1 MMLSRRI
8 SLWNNWQER
17 NTIRVVTASKEMLY
31 VISLW
36 NKGKITEVSLL
47 GCLQADFQEYLVA
60 SPEAKHC
67 VALRVSTG
75 NM

>member
-31 VISLW
+31 VISLQ
-36 NKGKITEVSLL
+36 NKGKITEINLL
-47 GCLQADFQEYLVA
+47 GCLQADFQEHLVA
-60 SPEAKHC
+60 SPEVIHC
-67 VALRVSTG
+67 AAQRDSTG